1 MLAFCLSGGP
11 SRQPLGAQSKGRR
24 METGPGGVNGHAQHN
39 DLISQAEGSCFFG
52 VQESFLSCKGRGKAS
67 EDLRKKMLTIMNQHG
82 FTKKRDGL
90 PVVLFLW
97 GAWDSC
103 LLMAL
108 Q

>member
-1 MLAFCLSGGP
+1 MLAICLSGGP
-11 SRQPLGAQSKGRR
+11 PSQAPGAQSKGRR
-24 METGPGGVNGHAQHN
+24 METGPGGVNGRAQHN
-39 DLISQAEGSCFFG
+39 ELISQAEDSFCFG
-52 VQESFLSCKGRGKAS
+52 VQESSLSCKGKGKAS